1 MPTQSTIKYL
11 DETYDMSYDIF
22 MSKTTILTPS
32 QARADL
38 YNIINQASAG
48 TTEFLIQSK
57 TGKTAVI
64 LSQDELDS
72 WRETAEVLMTP
83 GAQESIATGKKEV
96 SRGEVVPL
104 SEI

>member
-1 MPTQSTIKYL
+1 MILQPTKTAI
-11 DETYDMSYDIF
+11 DMSYALSYDIG
-22 MSKTTILTPS
+22 MAKTKIISPS

-83 GAQESIATGKKEV
+83 GAQESIAAAKQDISKGN
-96 SRGEVVPL
+96 VVPL
-104 SEI
+104 SEL

>member
-1 MPTQSTIKYL
+1 
-11 DETYDMSYDIF
+11 
-22 MSKTTILTPS
+22 MSKTKILSPS

-57 TGKTAVI
+57 NGKTAVL
-64 LSQDELDS
+64 LSQDELES
-72 WRETAEVLMTP
+72 WRETAEILMTP
-83 GAQESIATGKKEV
+83 GAQKSILAGKKEV
-96 SRGEVVPL
+96 LEGKVIPI

>member
-1 MPTQSTIKYL
+1 MILQPTKTAI
-11 DETYDMSYDIF
+11 DMAYALSYDVG
-22 MSKTTILTPS
+22 MAKTKIISPS

-96 SRGEVVPL
+96 SSGTVVPL
-104 SEI
+104 SDL